1 MANTKHIL
9 EGVKIEGEVC
19 DLIAKSDGENVK
31 VTYNGKSTTLA
42 AALAEIFT
50 GVSELPTS
58 EDVTATVKEEIAKL
72 VDGAPESFDT
82 LKEIADYIAEDKT
95 AASALVEVI
104 GGKVDKV
111 DGKGLST
118 EDFTTEFK
126 GVLEQITAE
135 KIAEW
140 DAKAD
145 AVNATTSKA
154 GLMSAADKAKL
165 DGLNGVRVGS
175 EIPEDLKNGELF
187 IRVVTD

>member
-9 EGVKIEGEVC
+9 ESVKIEGEVC
-19 DLIAKSDGENVK
+19 DLIAKSNGENVA

-42 AALAEIFT
+42 AALTEIFT
-50 GVSELPTS
+50 GVSSLPTA
-58 EDVTATVKEEIAKL
+58 EDVTATVKDEIGNL
-72 VDGAPESFDT
+72 VNGAPESFDT

-95 AASALVEVI
+95 AASALLETI
-104 GGKVDKV
+104 SGKVDKV
-111 DGKGLST
+111 EGKGLST

-126 GVLEQITAE
+126 GILEQITAE
-135 KIAEW
+135 KIAAW

-165 DGLNGVRVGS
+165 DGLNGVRFGA
-175 EIPEDLKNGELF
+175 EIPADLKDGELF
-187 IRVVTD
+187 IRVVTE